1 MKKDKARKNK
11 TRWRLKPS
19 RAHPSYP
26 ASGISPV
33 GVLLSP
39 PDLSCPDLWAL
50 FPVGHVNSIWYL
62 SIPGQSPTFWKSPLH
77 TKKSHSFMCGLLRN
91 SWGESNS
98 AGYHP
103 VSSVFWNLGGSLQE
117 SLILTSQNHK
127 KSAIWAMQSSA
138 AIWGME
144 PDPLEPQVQNS
155 LCIWKTWFLG
165 NLLL

>member
-1 MKKDKARKNK
+1 MKTETQQSSPFISSFWDFSCWCPLIS
-11 TRWRLKPS
+11 TRLELPWP
-19 RAHPSYP
+19 
-26 ASGISPV
+26 
-33 GVLLSP
+33 LSSV
-39 PDLSCPDLWAL
+39 SCGACKFHL
-50 FPVGHVNSIWYL
+50 G

-138 AIWGME
+138 AIWGLE